1 MNTILLDTL
10 LGIGAIGGS
19 AAVAIA
25 VEIAAR
31 TRLESVTGS
40 FYSIVAV
47 VSGLLLFGLVAAVL
61 LRVLRSVSPL
71 AEGEHKRPSRA
82 FTRWKL
88 DFNLQ
93 ESAYRTL
100 GLFVP
105 VFGRTWLFRL
115 LGARIAS
122 PVVVAGTLTDPAVTR
137 IGRRTII
144 GGGAFITCH
153 VITEDRFSLHPV
165 TLGSG
170 VTIGGGALV
179 MAGVEIGDGA
189 VVSPGSV
196 VLPGTR
202 IPAYEL
208 WAGNP
213 ARKIT
218 SLRSGAGG
226 Q

>member
-165 TLGSG
+165 TLGTQRWRNMG
-170 VTIGGGALV
+170 L
-179 MAGVEIGDGA
+179 
-189 VVSPGSV
+189 
-196 VLPGTR
+196 
-202 IPAYEL
+202 
-208 WAGNP
+208 
-213 ARKIT
+213 ARLNAP
-218 SLRSGAGG
+218 SNCSGATVTEPRLNFIFTKTSACKTCPTISLW
-226 Q
+226 QK

>member
-1 MNTILLDTL
+1 MNLILLDTL
-10 LGIGAIGGS
+10 LAGAALAVS
-19 AAVAIA
+19 AVAAIA
-25 VEIAAR
+25 LEVVAR
-31 TRLESVTGS
+31 ERLETLTGS

-47 VSGLLLFGLVAAVL
+47 ATGLLLFGLVAAVL
-61 LRVLRSVSPL
+61 MRILRVAFPL
-71 AEGEHKRPSRA
+71 TEGEHARPSRA

-93 ESAYRTL
+93 ETAYRTL
-100 GLFVP
+100 GPFVP
-105 VFGRTWLFRL
+105 VFGRAWLFRL
-115 LGARIAS
+115 LGAQIAS

-153 VITEDRFSLHPV
+153 VITEGRFALKPV

-196 VLPGTR
+196 VLPNTR
-202 IPAYEL
+202 IAAYEL

-213 ARKIT
+213 ARKIS
-218 SLRSGAGG
+218 SLR
-226 Q
+226 